1 MRNDAWRKSTFSG
14 MAECVELSRD
24 GDDAHIR
31 DSKDPGGAIL
41 RCSPATLGTFLHGV
55 RLGDLDA

>member
-1 MRNDAWRKSTFSG
+1 